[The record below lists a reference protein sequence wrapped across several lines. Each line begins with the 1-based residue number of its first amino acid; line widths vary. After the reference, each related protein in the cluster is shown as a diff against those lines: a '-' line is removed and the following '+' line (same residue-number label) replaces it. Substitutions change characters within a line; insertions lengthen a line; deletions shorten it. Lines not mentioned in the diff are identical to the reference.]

1 MSRGR
6 RRHVDMFER
15 FLIGLIDRKAVHL
28 RRHLRPLP
36 RPSYPS
42 THPPWSSP
50 RAILLFPQPYF
61 FISISDM
68 SQSSSSFQNT
78 FDASLQNYQDQTGT
92 RLAEHP
98 LAKRLEECDSVDS
111 IVYIL
116 QEQTQIF
123 RKFRGDNGKLF
134 KSIKSSVVILYTLS
148 NSTVLGGGIG
158 LVRPKSFI
166 GVPCSQ
172 SSLYSHS
179 CP

>member
-1 MSRGR
+1 MSASLSALSIARQCTSDVTSDLY
-6 RRHVDMFER
+6 HDLV
-15 FLIGLIDRKAVHL
+15 I
-28 RRHLRPLP
+28 
-36 RPSYPS
+36 
-42 THPPWSSP
+42 HPPTHLGLLPARYSS
-50 RAILLFPQPYF
+50 FPSLIF

-111 IVYIL
+111 IVDIL

-166 GVPCSQ
+166 GVRCSQ